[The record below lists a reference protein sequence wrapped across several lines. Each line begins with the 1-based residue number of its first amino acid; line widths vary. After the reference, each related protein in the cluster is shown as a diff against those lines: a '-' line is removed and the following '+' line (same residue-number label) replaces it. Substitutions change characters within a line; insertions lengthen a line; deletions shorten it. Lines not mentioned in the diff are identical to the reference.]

1 MRVAVDREICM
12 AAGVCVMTAGTVFDQ
27 DADGF
32 AVLISDPIAPAHEKV
47 ARNAVRVC
55 PSGALSIVSQ

>member
-1 MRVAVDREICM
+1 MDREVCM

-32 AVLISDPIAPAHEKV
+32 ALLLSDPIAPAHEKL
-47 ARNAVRVC
+47 ARNAVRMC
-55 PSGALSIVSQ
+55 PSGALRVVTD